1 MCVAF
6 CWGLAVKLT
15 CLEKLLQSAVCSVL
29 VFLLLLYAVNVL
41 LKSCNISRAPS
52 NDRNLIT
59 GKFAEVIHS
68 ALV

>member
-1 MCVAF
+1 MSREA
-6 CWGLAVKLT
+6 AAKR
-15 CLEKLLQSAVCSVL
+15 SVCSVL

>member
-1 MCVAF
+1 MCGV
-6 CWGLAVKLT
+6 
-15 CLEKLLQSAVCSVL
+15 LLGPRCQTDVSREAAAKRSACSVL

>member
-1 MCVAF
+1 MCDV
-6 CWGLAVKLT
+6 
-15 CLEKLLQSAVCSVL
+15 LLGPRCQTDVSREAAAKCSVGSVL

-41 LKSCNISRAPS
+41 LKSCTISRAPS
-52 NDRNLIT
+52 NDRNLII